1 MLEIEK
7 SYPSVNKTFR
17 IPINIVEQLEQI
29 AGVCN
34 TSVNKVVI
42 QCLEYAL
49 ENIQSDAES

>member
-17 IPINIVEQLEQI
+17 IPINIVEELERI
-29 AGVCN
+29 AGAYN
-34 TSVNKVVI
+34 TSVNKVVV

-49 ENIQSDAES
+49 ENIQADTEQ

>member
-17 IPINIVEQLEQI
+17 IPINIVEQLEHI
-29 AGVCN
+29 AGACN

>member
-7 SYPSVNKTFR
+7 TYPSVNKTFR

-34 TSVNKVVI
+34 TSVNKIVV

-49 ENIQSDAES
+49 ANIQLDEET

>member
-29 AGVCN
+29 AGECN
-34 TSVNKVVI
+34 TSVNKVVV

-49 ENIQSDAES
+49 ANIQSDSE

>member
-29 AGVCN
+29 AGACN

-49 ENIQSDAES
+49 ENIQSDAEP

>member
-1 MLEIEK
+1 MLEIERTF
-7 SYPSVNKTFR
+7 PSVNKTFR

-34 TSVNKVVI
+34 TSVNKIVV

-49 ENIQSDAES
+49 ANIQLDEET